1 MTGPVVLLGLAGM
14 RLVLRVTAGFAAAPP
29 PPAFPAAVM
38 GLHLINPLGL
48 AAGFDRD
55 GALLPGLQRC
65 GFGLIEIG
73 TVMTAAGSR
82 CPDTVG
88 AAIARLARRRG
99 HCGAVPVGV
108 NFASRNDGCGAEA
121 VADYYAAMQR
131 LWPFADYLV
140 ANLSSP
146 HAPQRSQASAETR
159 LAFVAA
165 LCAARDTLAH
175 ATGRTVPLA
184 VKLALDPASPRL
196 FGRLK
201 ATGLDAVIGVSTEP
215 AVVAAAAQALAPI
228 PLISVGG
235 IRGAADI
242 ALRLACGAALV
253 QVHRAFARG
262 GPRYPRRVLAN
273 LEAMPTPRLP
283 DRL

>member
-1 MTGPVVLLGLAGM
+1 MAAPATLLELAGM
-14 RLVLRVTAGFAAAPP
+14 RLALRVTAGFTCVPP
-29 PPAFPAAVM
+29 PKCRLTTM
-38 GLHLINPLGL
+38 GLRLTNPLGL

-73 TVMTAAGSR
+73 TVMTSAGLRSA
-82 CPDTVG
+82 DTVG
-88 AAIARLARRRG
+88 AAIGHLARRRRRYG
-99 HCGAVPVGV
+99 KVPVGV
-108 NFASRNDGCGAEA
+108 NFSSWNDGCGVEA
-121 VADYYAAMQR
+121 LADYRVAMRR

-146 HAPQRSQASAETR
+146 HAPLRSQAAADTC

-165 LCAARDTLAH
+165 LCAARDALADT
-175 ATGRTVPLA
+175 TGHTVPLA
-184 VKLALDPASPRL
+184 VKVLLDFASPQL
-196 FGRLK
+196 ISGLK
-201 ATGLDAVIGVSTEP
+201 TTGLDAVIGVTAEP
-215 AVVAAAAQALAPI
+215 AVVAEAAQALAPV

-235 IRGAADI
+235 IRSAADI

-273 LEAMPTPRLP
+273 LKALPRP
-283 DRL
+283 GVWDRL

>member
-1 MTGPVVLLGLAGM
+1 MVGPATLPGFAGM
-14 RLVLRVTAGFAAAPP
+14 RLVLRVTAGVACVPP
-29 PPAFPAAVM
+29 PKCRVAAM
-38 GLHLINPLGL
+38 GLRLTNPLGL

-82 CPDTVG
+82 SPDTVG
-88 AAIARLARRRG
+88 AVIAHLARPRG
-99 HCGAVPVGV
+99 RCGEVPVGV
-108 NFASRNDGCGAEA
+108 NFASRNDGCGVEA
-121 VADYYAAMQR
+121 LADYHVAMRR

-146 HAPQRSQASAETR
+146 HAPQRSQAEADTR

-165 LCAARDTLAH
+165 LCAARDALADT
-175 ATGRTVPLA
+175 TGRAVPLA

-196 FGRLK
+196 ISRLK
-201 ATGLDAVIGVSTEP
+201 ATGLDAVIGVTAEP
-215 AVVAAAAQALAPI
+215 TVVAAAAQALAPV

-235 IRGAADI
+235 ICSAADI

-273 LEAMPTPRLP
+273 LEAMRRPRLP